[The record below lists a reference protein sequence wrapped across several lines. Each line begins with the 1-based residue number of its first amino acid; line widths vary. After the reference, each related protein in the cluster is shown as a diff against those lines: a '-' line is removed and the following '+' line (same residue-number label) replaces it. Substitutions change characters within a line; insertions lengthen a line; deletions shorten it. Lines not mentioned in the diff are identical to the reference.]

1 MSLLHKYRSKFRY
14 LAILLALSILV
25 SLGLILGLRKTV
37 TLSVDGQSFRI
48 TTYAIKVG
56 DFLKSQAISLSTDDE
71 LSPSQSAWL
80 KNGVTI
86 SVIHAIPVQIFA
98 DGVIYSLNSPDRLP
112 SSLLAQAGVKI
123 LTGDQLLS
131 NGHLMDPNQS
141 FPLDS
146 QSLSIQVVRSVSFTL
161 QVDGKTEHLNST
173 AATLGS
179 ALWAAGYSIYASDL
193 LVPSADTPL
202 TSGLSASLVRS
213 PQVTI
218 QTQTGLVMIR
228 TAASTVG
235 AALEAAHLS
244 PQGLD
249 YSLPEL
255 TAPIPSSGKIRLV
268 RVTEQVL
275 VEQTP
280 LSFKTEY
287 QPVSDLDLDS
297 QSIVQAG
304 EVGLTAQRVRVRYE
318 DGVEVSRQVD
328 SEWVARQPQSR
339 IIGYGTNIVMH
350 TTTVDGVTIQYWREL
365 TVWVTSYHPSE
376 TGSNRT
382 ATGALVEIGVV
393 GVNPNYI
400 PYYTEMYIP
409 GYGYG
414 TALDTGNIGARW
426 IDLGYPDDEYIPWHQ
441 YVTIYFIWPPP
452 ANVVWIIP

>member
-1 MSLLHKYRSKFRY
+1 M
-14 LAILLALSILV
+14 
-25 SLGLILGLRKTV
+25 
-37 TLSVDGQSFRI
+37 
-48 TTYAIKVG
+48 
-56 DFLKSQAISLSTDDE
+56 
-71 LSPSQSAWL
+71 
-80 KNGVTI
+80 
-86 SVIHAIPVQIFA
+86 
-98 DGVIYSLNSPDRLP
+98 
-112 SSLLAQAGVKI
+112 
-123 LTGDQLLS
+123 
-131 NGHLMDPNQS
+131 
-141 FPLDS
+141 
-146 QSLSIQVVRSVSFTL
+146 
-161 QVDGKTEHLNST
+161 DGKTENLNST

-179 ALWAAGYSIYASDL
+179 ALWAAGYSIYASDQ
-193 LVPSADTPL
+193 LVPSPDTPL

-213 PQVTI
+213 RQVTI

-249 YSLPEL
+249 YSLPEPA
-255 TAPIPSSGKIRLV
+255 APIPSSGKIRLV

-382 ATGALVEIGVV
+382 ATGALVEKGVV

-400 PYYTEMYIP
+400 PYYTQMYIP

-426 IDLGYPDDEYIPWHQ
+426 IDLGYSDDEYIPWHQ

-452 ANVVWIIP
+452 DNVVWIIP

>member
-1 MSLLHKYRSKFRY
+1 VN
-14 LAILLALSILV
+14 ILS
-25 SLGLILGLRKTV
+25 
-37 TLSVDGQSFRI
+37 
-48 TTYAIKVG
+48 
-56 DFLKSQAISLSTDDE
+56 
-71 LSPSQSAWL
+71 
-80 KNGVTI
+80 
-86 SVIHAIPVQIFA
+86 
-98 DGVIYSLNSPDRLP
+98 
-112 SSLLAQAGVKI
+112 
-123 LTGDQLLS
+123 GDQLLS
-131 NGHLMDPNQS
+131 NGQPMDPDQS

-146 QSLSIQVVRSVSFTL
+146 QSISLQVLRSVSFTL
-161 QVDGKTEHLNST
+161 NVDGKTENLKST

-179 ALWAAGYSIYASDL
+179 ALWAAGYSIYASDQ
-193 LVPSADTPL
+193 LVPSPDTPL

-213 PQVTI
+213 RQVTI
-218 QTQTGLVMIR
+218 QTQTGLVMNR
-228 TAASTVG
+228 AAASTVG

-255 TAPIPSSGKIRLV
+255 TAPIPSSGKIQLV

-339 IIGYGTNIVMH
+339 IVGYGTNIVMR

-382 ATGALVEIGVV
+382 ATGALVEKGVV

-426 IDLGYPDDEYIPWHQ
+426 IDLGYSDDEYIPWHQ
-441 YVTIYFIWPPP
+441 YVTIYFTWPPP
-452 ANVVWIIP
+452 DNVVWIIP